1 MENIEEFFQDLII
14 QHKSVDIAE
23 AEFKKLVAEDPGLRE
38 IYREWCHSVGN
49 SERNGFRDFLPGNI
63 SNPQES
69 IWDSLNDYDNE

>member
-49 SERNGFRDFLPGNI
+49 SERNGFRDFCREYI
-63 SNPQES
+63 ESQES
-69 IWDSLNDYDNE
+69 IWDSLNDYYNE

>member
-49 SERNGFRDFLPGNI
+49 SERNGFRDFRREYI
-63 SNPQES
+63 ESQES